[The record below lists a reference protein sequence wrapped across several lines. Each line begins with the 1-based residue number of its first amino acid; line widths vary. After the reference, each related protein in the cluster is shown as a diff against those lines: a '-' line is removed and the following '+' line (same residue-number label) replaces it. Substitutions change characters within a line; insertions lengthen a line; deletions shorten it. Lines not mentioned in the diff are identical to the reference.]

1 MKLIEFS
8 TRPNMKYLVHLIIWS
23 FLHDISQDCIAL
35 FLDFH
40 LELTFLLL
48 SFLGQFIVGGIGYL
62 YHLKTKSKR
71 LITDD
76 SIFGIKLI
84 TNNKI
89 KKYDSKCKI
98 YSLIILAAFFDFVEF
113 LIYILLAPYLQH
125 CSYSLEKRLMA
136 LLIIFDVLFY
146 RYVLK
151 LPIFKHQMFSLVV
164 IIICLI
170 ITIATEFIFQ
180 DVDIFLRYGDF
191 VAVLLVFILEGFFF
205 SIVDVIEKYL
215 FEYDYLNPFKLLMLE
230 GIFSFVLGI
239 CYSLFISFFTSV
251 QDYINSSKR
260 ANLAFIILSLLLF
273 MILSALQSVF
283 RAFTIKIYSP
293 MASALSEFILNP
305 VYIILTFVLAEDF
318 KSKKNKNLYF
328 SINLIL
334 TIIISL
340 CGCIYNE
347 FLILFFWGLQYET
360 HREIVFRA
368 VLSNCELELND
379 INSCEDDDD

>member
-1 MKLIEFS
+1 
-8 TRPNMKYLVHLIIWS
+8 
-23 FLHDISQDCIAL
+23 
-35 FLDFH
+35 
-40 LELTFLLL
+40 
-48 SFLGQFIVGGIGYL
+48 
-62 YHLKTKSKR
+62 
-71 LITDD
+71 
-76 SIFGIKLI
+76 
-84 TNNKI
+84 
-89 KKYDSKCKI
+89 
-98 YSLIILAAFFDFVEF
+98 
-113 LIYILLAPYLQH
+113 
-125 CSYSLEKRLMA
+125 
-136 LLIIFDVLFY
+136 
-146 RYVLK
+146 
-151 LPIFKHQMFSLVV
+151 
-164 IIICLI
+164 
-170 ITIATEFIFQ
+170 
-180 DVDIFLRYGDF
+180 
-191 VAVLLVFILEGFFF
+191 
-205 SIVDVIEKYL
+205 
-215 FEYDYLNPFKLLMLE
+215 MLE

-260 ANLAFIILSLLLF
+260 ANLALIILSLLLF